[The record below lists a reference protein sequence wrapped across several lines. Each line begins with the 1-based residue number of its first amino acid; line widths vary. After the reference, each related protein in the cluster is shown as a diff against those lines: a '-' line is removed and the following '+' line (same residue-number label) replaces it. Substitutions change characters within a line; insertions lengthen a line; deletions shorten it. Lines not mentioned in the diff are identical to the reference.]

1 MVKKAERLRIIANIK
16 YELAE
21 GTHTYTM
28 CLCGRHGARSN
39 VCWECYLDKL
49 KDIKKEAGK

>member
-1 MVKKAERLRIIANIK
+1 MRKDELLRIIANIK
-16 YELAE
+16 YELAK

-28 CLCGRHGARSN
+28 CLCGRHGARTN

-49 KDIKKEAGK
+49 TPKKRGEA